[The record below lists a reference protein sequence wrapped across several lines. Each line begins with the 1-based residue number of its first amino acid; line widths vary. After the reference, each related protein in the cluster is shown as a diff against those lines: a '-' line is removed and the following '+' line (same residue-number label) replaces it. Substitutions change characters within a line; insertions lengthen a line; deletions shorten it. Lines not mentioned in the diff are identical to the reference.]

1 MLSLHQQADT
11 MSEGACM
18 LCLQASD
25 GAGSAAISDL
35 PMDEFKTASALLSMI
50 DEQGVLDME
59 GMG

>member
-1 MLSLHQQADT
+1 
-11 MSEGACM
+11 M

-59 GMG
+59 GHGVSSDPCILEHYH

>member
-1 MLSLHQQADT
+1 MLA
-11 MSEGACM
+11 
-18 LCLQASD
+18 LQAS
-25 GAGSAAISDL
+25 GGSGGEAMTEE